1 MKGELKA
8 HQLPQKV
15 ECFTMVEA
23 RSIFFDF
30 FENHES
36 EADYFVFFPKN
47 FVSSEPVTIFL
58 PGKYE
63 IYCSKGVDASVVFEP
78 TSAGC
83 YSVRAHIEENA
94 SLKRLFVANQKGQ
107 IELSSEYILKKN
119 GCLTHVSWIE
129 AVQQTTESIKA
140 TILGEGAQADLIGG
154 WHLTERET
162 IRTQV
167 LVEHRAPYA
176 RSNQLFKGVVEESA
190 RSWFEGS
197 IYVAQGAHKTESF
210 QKNNNVVFGRAQ
222 AKTLPGI
229 QVYHDDVK
237 ASHGA
242 TIAKPSKEDLFYLL
256 SRGINED
263 RAKEILIDSFLGEIK
278 GKTALF
284 AKSGG

>member
-30 FENHES
+30 FENQES

-63 IYCSKGVDASVVFEP
+63 VYCSKGVDASLVFEP
-78 TSAGC
+78 GSAGC

-94 SLKRLFVANQKGQ
+94 SLKRLFVANQKDQ

-119 GCLTHVSWIE
+119 GRLTHVSWID

-167 LVEHRAPYA
+167 
-176 RSNQLFKGVVEESA
+176 
-190 RSWFEGS
+190 
-197 IYVAQGAHKTESF
+197 
-210 QKNNNVVFGRAQ
+210 
-222 AKTLPGI
+222 
-229 QVYHDDVK
+229 
-237 ASHGA
+237 
-242 TIAKPSKEDLFYLL
+242 
-256 SRGINED
+256 
-263 RAKEILIDSFLGEIK
+263 
-278 GKTALF
+278 
-284 AKSGG
+284 